1 MAEDAPFR
9 SGPENDE
16 VATGGSQQFR
26 MRRAVVPVGDGVG
39 RLAQGGRFAIGEWY
53 GPFFVL
59 DVHPGFGSVALN
71 RQVLQLPA
79 VGGFRNRQCT
89 MLGKPSV
96 LLFVLWGNAQARNIE
111 TASSSGQLAAGGWPR
126 PSLRWQR

>member
-1 MAEDAPFR
+1 
-9 SGPENDE
+9 
-16 VATGGSQQFR
+16 

-89 MLGKPSV
+89 MLGKPSA
-96 LLFVLWGNAQARNIE
+96 LLFVLWGNAQVQEHRDCVIVRPVGGRRMA
-111 TASSSGQLAAGGWPR
+111 ASVLEVATLTGAGVEER
-126 PSLRWQR
+126 PQTVCRFGGGRR